1 MMMNIFVCLTIMAVT
16 AFAIPSPSVLPPKL
30 AAMVEHARTDP
41 AGLAKA
47 LKDASASTIAQ
58 EIGAST
64 NPHVHSDAMEY
75 PIVVTHGMGDS
86 CFNAGMKS
94 ITKQSGAHA
103 GVYATCIPTGDNDIE
118 DTLAGFLLNM
128 DKSVEVFARKVRA
141 DPKLANGF
149 NAFGLSQGNNLI
161 HGYQLK
167 YNDPPVI
174 SFISICGINGGVGAF
189 PNCIPDAPVIGPV
202 CEVVTEVLG
211 VAADTQLVQDVL
223 FQANYFRDPVAL
235 GNESYKK
242 FNQLAQWN
250 GEGVDGTYNTT
261 FKDNFL
267 KTTTNVWVKGLLDTV
282 VWPRESE
289 WWGTPD
295 PSNPF
300 NGTVLTMKQT
310 AWYQQDT
317 FGLKTAT
324 EQNKTFFESFEGEH
338 IRMTEA
344 ELFAWISK
352 YFK

>member
-1 MMMNIFVCLTIMAVT
+1 MFASIALTVCVAATVVQGSPA
-16 AFAIPSPSVLPPKL
+16 PSMLPPKL
-30 AAMVEHARTDP
+30 AAFVERARTEP
-41 AGLAKA
+41 ELLAQE
-47 LKDASASTIAQ
+47 LKQSSQSTIANP
-58 EIGAST
+58 ISAST
-64 NPHVHSDAMEY
+64 NPHATAMQY

-118 DTLAGFLLNM
+118 DTINGFLLNM
-128 DKSVEVFARKVRA
+128 DKSVDVFAAKVRA
-141 DPKLANGF
+141 DPQLAKGF

-174 SFISICGINGGVGAF
+174 TFLSICGINGGVGGF
-189 PNCIPDAPVIGPV
+189 PECIPDAPIIGPL
-202 CEVVTEVLG
+202 CETVTEILG
-211 VAADTQLVQDVL
+211 PIADTAPVQDIL
-223 FQANYFRDPVAL
+223 FQANYFRDPKAL
-235 GNESYKK
+235 GNETYKK
-242 FNQLAQWN
+242 NNRLAQWN
-250 GEGVDGTYNTT
+250 GEGVAGSFNAT
-261 FKDNFL
+261 FKENFL
-267 KTTTNVWVKGLLDTV
+267 KTDVNVWVKGLLDTV

-295 PSNPF
+295 PATPF
-300 NGTVLTMKQT
+300 RNGTILTMKET